1 MLNEIS
7 AEMLL
12 EQLYPELTEEWS
24 VRCKGVF
31 YRNYSDDAMRVDP
44 EERQVELARD
54 GFLQLLPSS
63 LLTEDAELTAQTA
76 EGKQQ
81 TQSFKSRYEQM
92 QRRLHLL
99 SEAFMPFDTFAFRR
113 RLRVEKQVK
122 DLIEMKLAY
131 VLKAYYDF
139 DLSAEQDEYVLQAAL
154 LLPYVAKLRGNIHFV
169 RLLLST
175 LTGYPVTLR
184 LSTYSDTDNTVYG
197 MPMVRY
203 TLWVDGLDAAGY
215 AAKHRQLAPLFQF
228 IQAHFLP
235 VDAFSEVEIKGHSIH
250 SNLLNYNGYVR

>member
-12 EQLYPELTEEWS
+12 EQLYPELTEEWL

-31 YRNYSDDAMRVDP
+31 YRNYSGDAMRVDA

-54 GFLQLLPSS
+54 GFLQLLPAS
-63 LLTEDAELTAQTA
+63 LLTDDAELTDQTA
-76 EGKQQ
+76 TGKRQ

-113 RLRVEKQVK
+113 RLKIERQVK
-122 DLIEMKLAY
+122 ELIELKLAY
-131 VLKAYYDF
+131 VLKTYYDF
-139 DLSAEQDEYVLQAAL
+139 DLTTEKNEYVLQAAL
-154 LLPYVAKLRGNIHFV
+154 LLPYVAKLRGNVHFV

-175 LTGYPVTLR
+175 LTGYSVTLR
-184 LSTYSDTDNTVYG
+184 LSTYSDTDHTQYG

-203 TLWVDGLDAAGY
+203 TFWVDGLDEAGY
-215 AAKHRQLAPLFQF
+215 VAWKHQLDPLFRF

-235 VDAFSEVEIKGHSIH
+235 IDAFSEMEIKGHST
-250 SNLLNYNGYVR
+250 STNMLNYNGYVR

>member
-12 EQLYPELTEEWS
+12 EQLYPELTEEWL

-31 YRNYSDDAMRVDP
+31 YRNYSGDAMRVDA

-63 LLTEDAELTAQTA
+63 LLTDDAELTDQTA
-76 EGKQQ
+76 DGKRQ

-113 RLRVEKQVK
+113 RLKIERQVK
-122 DLIEMKLAY
+122 GLIELKLAY
-131 VLKAYYDF
+131 VLKTYYDF
-139 DLSAEQDEYVLQAAL
+139 DLTAEKDEYVLQAAL

-175 LTGYPVTLR
+175 LTGYSVTLR
-184 LSTYSDTDNTVYG
+184 LSTYSDTDHTQYG

-203 TLWVDGLDAAGY
+203 TLWVDGLDESGY
-215 AAKHRQLAPLFQF
+215 VTLNRQLAPLIRF
-228 IQAHFLP
+228 IQVHFLP
-235 VDAFSEVEIKGHSIH
+235 IDAFSEVEIKGHST
-250 SNLLNYNGYVR
+250 STNMLNYNGYVR

>member
-1 MLNEIS
+1 
-7 AEMLL
+7 
-12 EQLYPELTEEWS
+12 
-24 VRCKGVF
+24 
-31 YRNYSDDAMRVDP
+31 
-44 EERQVELARD
+44 
-54 GFLQLLPSS
+54 
-63 LLTEDAELTAQTA
+63 
-76 EGKQQ
+76 
-81 TQSFKSRYEQM
+81 
-92 QRRLHLL
+92 
-99 SEAFMPFDTFAFRR
+99 
-113 RLRVEKQVK
+113 
-122 DLIEMKLAY
+122 MKLAY
-131 VLKAYYDF
+131 VLKAYFDF

-235 VDAFSEVEIKGHSIH
+235 VDAFSEVEIKGHSTH